1 MKQKLLLPLPPI
13 DQSYFESKLYQEG
26 INCIAGV
33 DEVGR
38 GCLAGPV
45 VAASVIL
52 PRDCKIEGIN
62 DSKKLSKKERERLCD
77 LIVKEAISYGI
88 GVVDACEIDEINIL
102 QATIK
107 AMKKSVLS
115 LLVKPQYLL
124 IDGNQPIDAGIQ
136 QKVIIKGDVR
146 SVSVGAASIVAK
158 VLRDKMMAEL
168 EKKYPNF
175 KFSIHKGYGTKLHLS
190 ELEKS
195 GPTPIHRMTFARV
208 KSAC

>member
-62 DSKKLSKKERERLCD
+62 DSKKLSKKERRE
-77 LIVKEAISYGI
+77 
-88 GVVDACEIDEINIL
+88 
-102 QATIK
+102 
-107 AMKKSVLS
+107 S
-115 LLVKPQYLL
+115 LEYL
-124 IDGNQPIDAGIQ
+124 
-136 QKVIIKGDVR
+136 
-146 SVSVGAASIVAK
+146 
-158 VLRDKMMAEL
+158 
-168 EKKYPNF
+168 
-175 KFSIHKGYGTKLHLS
+175 HW
-190 ELEKS
+190 
-195 GPTPIHRMTFARV
+195 TPISFVVLASEQGCRR
-208 KSAC
+208 